1 MALYR
6 VVVLQHAELEG
17 LGTFGPLLERQCE
30 LDITEAFAGEEAY
43 RRRVEALLR
52 EPDVDALVVLGG
64 PQSAAEGQRSPV
76 LEHSLRLLR
85 RAVREDLPV
94 LGVCLGAQLLALVL
108 GGQVWAGR
116 TRGKGPELGWQAL
129 RLTPRG
135 RVDPAFHGFAEVDP
149 VFHWHSD
156 SFDLPERAWRLAQTA
171 LYPNQAFRWG
181 RWAYGLQF
189 HLEVTGLMVSNLVD
203 ENAERFAHLRRMD
216 PDMMVARA
224 ARCAPLLLPKAT
236 TMINFFLEC
245 VGRRAQE
252 RETGDG
258 GGSCTGGSTPRGT
271 TMGSGPEEL

>member
-17 LGTFGPLLERQCE
+17 LGTFGPLLQQECG
-30 LDITEAFAGEEAY
+30 LDLLEAFAGEEAY
-43 RRRVEALLR
+43 RRRVEALL
-52 EPDVDALVVLGG
+52 PDPGIDALVVMGG
-64 PQSAAEGQRSPV
+64 PQSAAELGRHPV

-94 LGVCLGAQLLALVL
+94 LGVCLGAQLLALAL
-108 GGQVWAGR
+108 GGRVWAGR
-116 TRGKGPELGWQAL
+116 TRGKGPEVGWQAL

-135 RVDPAFHGFAEVDP
+135 SVDPAFHSFAEIDP
-149 VFHWHSD
+149 AFHWHWD
-156 SFDLPERAWRLAQTA
+156 SFDLPPRAWRLAETA
-171 LYPNQAFRWG
+171 SYPNQAFRWG

-203 ENAERFAHLRRMD
+203 GNADRLAGLRRVD

-236 TMINFFLEC
+236 TMIDFFLEC
-245 VGRRAQE
+245 VRRRAQE
-252 RETGDG
+252 RETGPSYSG
-258 GGSCTGGSTPRGT
+258 REGVRPRA
-271 TMGSGPEEL
+271 